1 MTKTSS
7 QTKPATVAA
16 APTQAG
22 ETTQRK
28 LALSLG
34 SSAVWTER
42 MLDTLERGIKG
53 GHWYSLIDKVWNESH
68 LLMAAWSVLRKDGAA
83 GVDGQ
88 GGALRAAHLHETVGE
103 LARLL
108 KAERYEP
115 RPVKRV
121 WIDKLGSSE
130 KRPLGIPTVRD
141 RVEAGSEIA
150 RELYLA
156 LTLDRASEC
165 FAVIASTDGGMDIEA
180 VAAKTPERIHTEF
193 VDPVVGLQAFQ
204 IRKIA
209 RALQL
214 DAPQSQRLDVFL
226 RGLYRLFVEKD
237 ASLVEI
243 NPLVVT
249 KQGELFALDGK
260 LNFDDNALYRHAE
273 IAALRDPEE
282 EDPRERAAKEIDLA
296 YVGLD
301 GDVGCMVNGAGLA
314 MATLDMI
321 TVCGGRPANFLD
333 AGGGADKEKVKEA
346 FKLILRDEKVRAI
359 LVNIFGGIVR
369 CDLIAEGVVAA
380 AAELGV
386 KVPLIVRLQGTN
398 AEEGRKILAESG
410 LDITPADTL
419 REAGEKAVA
428 AARGK

>member
-1 MTKTSS
+1 LNVHEYQAK
-7 QTKPATVAA
+7 ALFREFGVAV
-16 APTQAG
+16 P
-22 ETTQRK
+22 E
-28 LALSLG
+28 
-34 SSAVWTER
+34 
-42 MLDTLERGIKG
+42 
-53 GHWYSLIDKVWNESH
+53 
-68 LLMAAWSVLRKDGAA
+68 
-83 GVDGQ
+83 
-88 GGALRAAHLHETVGE
+88 GE
-103 LARLL
+103 LATTPAEAESVAKRLGAAVAVV
-108 KAERYEP
+108 KAQVHAGGRG
-115 RPVKRV
+115 KGGG
-121 WIDKLGSSE
+121 IKLAKSPGEAKQHASE
-130 KRPLGIPTVRD
+130 ILGMTLVTRQTGPEGKLVRKVY
-141 RVEAGSEIA
+141 VEAGSEIA

-165 FAVIASTDGGMDIEA
+165 FAVIASTDGGMDIEE
-180 VAAKTPERIHTEF
+180 VAAKTPERIHTELI
-193 VDPVVGLQAFQ
+193 DPLVGLQAYQ

-209 RALQL
+209 RALKL
-214 DAPQSQRLDVFL
+214 DAEQSPRLDAFL
-226 RGLYRLFVEKD
+226 RGLYRLFIEKD

-260 LNFDDNALYRHAE
+260 LNFDDNALYRHTE

-346 FKLILRDEKVRAI
+346 FKLILRDDKVRAI

-380 AAELGV
+380 AAELGIA
-386 KVPLIVRLQGTN
+386 VPLVVRLQGTN
-398 AEEGRKILAESG
+398 AEQGRGILNQSG
-410 LDITPADTL
+410 LDITPAETL
-419 REAGEKAVA
+419 REAAEKAVA
-428 AARGK
+428 AARAR

>member
-1 MTKTSS
+1 MNVHEYQAKSLFR
-7 QTKPATVAA
+7 QFGVAV
-16 APTQAG
+16 P
-22 ETTQRK
+22 
-28 LALSLG
+28 
-34 SSAVWTER
+34 
-42 MLDTLERGIKG
+42 D
-53 GHWYSLIDKVWNESH
+53 
-68 LLMAAWSVLRKDGAA
+68 
-83 GVDGQ
+83 
-88 GGALRAAHLHETVGE
+88 GE
-103 LARLL
+103 LATTPGEAEAAAKRLDAAVVVV
-108 KAERYEP
+108 KAQVHAGGRGKGGGIQLAKSPAEAKQRASEILGMTLVTHQTGP
-115 RPVKRV
+115 EG
-121 WIDKLGSSE
+121 KL
-130 KRPLGIPTVRD
+130 VRKVY
-141 RVEAGSEIA
+141 VEVGSEIA

-156 LTLDRASEC
+156 LTLDRASES
-165 FAVIASTDGGMDIEA
+165 FAVIASTEGGMDIEQ

-193 VDPVVGLQAFQ
+193 VDPVVGLQGYQ
-204 IRKIA
+204 IRKLA
-209 RALQL
+209 RALRL
-214 DAPQSQRLDVFL
+214 DAEQSHRLDAFL

-249 KQGELFALDGK
+249 QQGELFALDGK
-260 LNFDDNALYRHAE
+260 LNFDDNALYRHPD

-346 FKLILRDEKVRAI
+346 FKLILRDDKVRAI

-380 AAELGV
+380 AGELGV
-386 KVPLIVRLQGTN
+386 TVPLVVRLQGTN
-398 AEEGRKILAESG
+398 AEQGRKLLADSG
-410 LDITPADTL
+410 LGITPADTL
-419 REAGEKAVA
+419 REAAEKAVA